1 MTAEYQSY
9 TDHEL
14 LLAYVAMMAELR
26 RRGIIRSSNNPVA
39 DHAEGLIARALN
51 LTLAGRSAAGYDAVD
66 SKGLKYQIKGRRVT
80 QENPSTHLSHI
91 RRLEYRPFDL
101 LAAVIF
107 DANFCVGY
115 AALIPPEVVLER
127 SRFSKHSNAHI
138 FLFKRNVLTDP
149 RVTDITSKITEQES
163 QLPTEIQ
170 GRVRGVVP

>member
-1 MTAEYQSY
+1 MSAEFQTH

-14 LLAYVAMMAELR
+14 LLAYVAVMAELR
-26 RRGIIRSSNNPVA
+26 RRGITRSSNNPVA
-39 DHAEGLIARALN
+39 DHAEGVIARALN

-80 QENPSTHLSHI
+80 QENPSTQLSHI
-91 RRLEYRPFDL
+91 RRLEDRPFDL

-107 DANFCVGY
+107 DANFCVEY

-127 SRFSKHSNAHI
+127 ARFSKHANAHI
-138 FLFKRNVLTDP
+138 FLFKRDVLTDP
-149 RVTDITSKITEQES
+149 RVTEITSKITEQES

-170 GRVRGVVP
+170 GRVHSAVP